1 MGNKSKASLMLS
13 TNVKIDS
20 FNIESDHSCL
30 NCSFLLD
37 EKSAETLDGL
47 PELGLQ
53 FRKTPR

>member
-1 MGNKSKASLMLS
+1 MLS